1 MLREIDATR
10 TPADSD
16 RPDLPGGAA
25 ERPGLPAI
33 AVAGPAE
40 VSAQI
45 ERLLTQCRRQHGRFA
60 MVCVSVEHVD
70 GPDGPAGAALEQRV
84 RDEVAHRI
92 QARIRSSDR
101 LLRDSHRDST
111 VLLPGGGDVGAERVV
126 ERFVRAL
133 NGAYRVD
140 GVLARARVRVG
151 CAVHPLHGTQ
161 TGELL
166 RKAAERLC
174 G

>member
-1 MLREIDATR
+1 MLREIDDTR
-10 TPADSD
+10 TTADTD
-16 RPDLPGGAA
+16 RPALPGGAR

-33 AVAGPAE
+33 PVAGAAE
-40 VSAQI
+40 VSAQV
-45 ERLLTQCRRQHGRFA
+45 ERLLTQCRRQRGRFA

-70 GPDGPAGAALEQRV
+70 GPEGPADASLEQRV

-92 QARIRSSDR
+92 QARIRATDR

-111 VLLPGGGDVGAERVV
+111 VLLPGGGDAAAERVV
-126 ERFVRAL
+126 ERFVRTL
-133 NGAYRVD
+133 NGIYRID

-161 TGELL
+161 TGELM
-166 RKAAERLC
+166 RKAAEPL
-174 G
+174 GG

>member
-10 TPADSD
+10 SPADAD
-16 RPDLPGGAA
+16 RPVLSGGASG
-25 ERPGLPAI
+25 RPGLPAI
-33 AVAGPAE
+33 PVAGPAQ
-40 VSAQI
+40 VSAQV
-45 ERLLTQCRRQHGRFA
+45 ERLLTQCRRQRGRFA

-92 QARIRSSDR
+92 QGRIRASDR

-111 VLLPGGGDVGAERVV
+111 VLLPGGGDIAAERVA

-133 NGAYRVD
+133 NGVYRVE
-140 GVLARARVRVG
+140 GVLARARVRIG
-151 CAVHPLHGTQ
+151 SALHPLHGTQ
-161 TGELL
+161 TGELM
-166 RKAAERLC
+166 RRAAERL
-174 G
+174 